1 MHARGAQQL
10 PNPHSSHVY
19 NNLLTLLFREKRRT
33 LHYTGEQLW
42 RYFSGSFGAGVGF
55 QEAHAPYTQG
65 SNFIRVPGDA
75 TGLFETNDLII
86 YSPECAGR
94 EKKALSVGGGIIPL
108 IIFFFISLSWSQ
120 QGRIA
125 KFQLLVLLHSRVNG
139 NIFYAVAGFD
149 WWKTFTSIFT
159 TFNKISL
166 F

>member
-1 MHARGAQQL
+1 
-10 PNPHSSHVY
+10 
-19 NNLLTLLFREKRRT
+19 
-33 LHYTGEQLW
+33 
-42 RYFSGSFGAGVGF
+42 
-55 QEAHAPYTQG
+55 
-65 SNFIRVPGDA
+65 VPGDA

-149 WWKTFTSIFT
+149 DGKLLPQYLQLLIKLVC
-159 TFNKISL
+159 FNSTNFNYHLIKIGHKYS
-166 F
+166 